1 MSAVTDY
8 LAAVRAV
15 LAHLETTQLERVEQ
29 AAGLVVEALRGGHAI
44 HCSGIGHGNEGDFI
58 NRAGG
63 LAAVLPFSWSFTVN
77 DPVAEPLK
85 GRPGSPD
92 FDRECATVR
101 LAVQAGNLRSGD
113 VMLVSSVSGRNKGP
127 IELSLACRE
136 RGLKVIA
143 FTAFRYAAEVESN
156 HPSGKKLAEVADVAV
171 DIGAPFGDAA
181 VSIPGY
187 EFKLM
192 PVSGV
197 AATVAGWLIWGRVM
211 ERMAAEGAP
220 ATVFMSANRPG
231 GGDYYQA
238 ALKEFHRKGY

>member
-8 LAAVRAV
+8 LAAVRGI
-15 LAHLETTQLERVEQ
+15 LTHLEETQMDRVEQ
-29 AAGLVVEALRGGHAI
+29 AASLVVEAMSGGHAI

-63 LAAVLPFSWSFTVN
+63 LAAVQPFTWSFTVN
-77 DPVAEPLK
+77 DPVAEILK
-85 GRPGSPD
+85 GRPGRIG
-92 FDRECATVR
+92 FDRECAAIR
-101 LAVQAGNLRSGD
+101 LAVQAGNLRAGD

-127 IELSLACRE
+127 IELTLACQE
-136 RGLKVIA
+136 QGLKVIA
-143 FTAFRYAAEVESN
+143 FTAFSYSAQVDSV
-156 HPSGKKLAEVADVAV
+156 HPSGKKLVDVANVAV

-197 AATVAGWLIWGRVM
+197 ASTVAGWLIWGRVM
-211 ERMAAEGAP
+211 ERMASEGHP
-220 ATVFMSANRPG
+220 PTVFMSANRPG